1 MAHKPPVVSG
11 ESLCVLT
18 CPHEALLAQT
28 WACCCRSAGCRAA
41 LRASIRG
48 VSVWGVEPSSVAFA
62 YPPASGRG

>member
-41 LRASIRG
+41 LRASIRA
-48 VSVWGVEPSSVAFA
+48 VSVWGVQPSSVAFA